1 MRTDIDWLHY
11 VYLNANETFD
21 PESKRPFLFC
31 LEPNSRR
38 VGKHCEYYQC
48 DPLCPLQDCI
58 GPSMRECI
66 NKTNDFVTMNPRD
79 QVSMI
84 IKPETLES
92 FECNVRCTEC
102 SMAFANKNC
111 IKCFQGVFLLDGVC
125 GTNCPEF

>member
-1 MRTDIDWLHY
+1 MKHLTQSLSDHSYSALSQIHAALASIANVSIIIWLR
-11 VYLNANETFD
+11 LSD
-21 PESKRPFLFC
+21 
-31 LEPNSRR
+31 
-38 VGKHCEYYQC
+38 YQC

-92 FECNVRCTEC
+92 FG
-102 SMAFANKNC
+102 K
-111 IKCFQGVFLLDGVC
+111 
-125 GTNCPEF
+125 